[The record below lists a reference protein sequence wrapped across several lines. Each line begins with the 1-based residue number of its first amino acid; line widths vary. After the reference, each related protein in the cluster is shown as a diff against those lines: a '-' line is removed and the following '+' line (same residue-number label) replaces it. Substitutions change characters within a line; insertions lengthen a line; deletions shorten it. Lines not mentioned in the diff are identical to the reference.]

1 LQNIPGTLF
10 AERAFKG
17 TDHRAAR
24 IRRQILVATLTS
36 RPHFQHF
43 VLPTSFNTRIS
54 HAGIAYQPFN
64 PSIPPHNA

>member
-1 LQNIPGTLF
+1 MPGTVF

-17 TDHRAAR
+17 TYHGAAR

-43 VLPTSFNTRIS
+43 VPPISFNTSIS
-54 HAGIAYQPFN
+54 HAGTAYQPFKYPN
-64 PSIPPHNA
+64 PPHNA